1 MSLNILIVSFVLF
14 LRVVFQENYFF
25 FDVHQPTRFRNAF
38 DSSVCITLTLI
49 SIEMH
54 LTYERTLIHTNG
66 VVLYAQMVSHE
77 GLMIQAQKEKKK
89 QKKT

>member
-1 MSLNILIVSFVLF
+1 
-14 LRVVFQENYFF
+14 
-25 FDVHQPTRFRNAF
+25 
-38 DSSVCITLTLI
+38 
-49 SIEMH
+49 MH

-89 QKKT
+89 QKKRENRNNVTY